1 MRDFPIKAM
10 QTEAGSKGRLQI
22 NVTSALG
29 AEPIPGAKIAIY
41 YTGEPDRELEEVTT
55 NESGQ
60 TPELELDAPPLQYS
74 VEPSEQIGR
83 AHV

>member
-41 YTGEPDRELEEVTT
+41 YTGEPDRELE
-55 NESGQ
+55 
-60 TPELELDAPPLQYS
+60 
-74 VEPSEQIGR
+74 
-83 AHV
+83 